1 MVKALHRIFK
11 QDAERL
17 AVPRSVQQVIPAKC
31 IWPDGIWLV
40 GNKYSKC
47 WRFSDI
53 NYAIASKDDK
63 TAMFLDYSELLN
75 ALESSATTK
84 ITVGNKQMNKRAF
97 EESIL
102 LPLKRDTLDG
112 YRKEYNGVLLD
123 NVTDV
128 SNSITQERYFT
139 VSVVAKDIEEARSYF
154 GRVGADLTAHLTQL
168 SSTCEELASEERL
181 RIFHDFYRS
190 GEEQDFF
197 VDLKAMMRDGRSFR
211 DYICPDTFAF
221 HKDHFCMG
229 DKFGRVLF
237 LKDYASYIKDSF
249 VSELC
254 ELNRNMFFSTDI
266 IPVPTDEAVREVEAK
281 LLGVETN
288 ITQWQRKQN
297 QNNNFSAVVPYDLEQ
312 QRREAKEFLDD
323 LTSRDQRMMF
333 ALVTI
338 VHIADSKEQLDRDTE
353 TLLAVG
359 RKHLCQLSILKYQQ
373 MDGLNTALPYGVRK
387 INAMRTLTTE
397 SAAVLMPFRAHEIMD
412 IGGVYCGINAISR
425 NLIIAD
431 RKRLINGNGFIL
443 GVSGSGKSF
452 FAKREIIFTLLG
464 TTNDDI
470 IIGDPQ
476 NEYFPLVNS
485 LGGVAVALSPTSC
498 NHINALD
505 LATGYGDRNN
515 PIVAKSE
522 FVLSFFE
529 ALLEK
534 DSQKLSAGDKSI
546 IDRCLRILY
555 EEYLQSNYSIQP
567 PTLVDLYHL
576 LKQQPDSGA
585 ERLALTLE
593 SNATGSLNMFAH
605 QTNVDVHNR
614 LIAYGIRDLG
624 DQQRTPGMLV
634 MTDAIRNRV
643 SKNRERGVRTHIF
656 LDEMHI
662 FFANDFSA
670 SFFSASW
677 KQFRKDGALATG
689 ITQNIEDCLH
699 HITGRTMLANSEYLV
714 LLNQGST
721 DKIEIAR
728 LLNISDNQLS
738 YITNVSF
745 GRGLLKCGKN
755 IVPFIDNFPTHT
767 KLYELMSTRPG
778 EIQQLLA

>member
-1 MVKALHRIFK
+1 MSRALNRIFK
-11 QDAERL
+11 QDKERMFI
-17 AVPRSVQQVIPAKC
+17 PRSVQQVIPAKC

-63 TAMFLDYSELLN
+63 TGMFLDYSELLN

-84 ITVGNKQMNKRAF
+84 ITVGNKQMNKQAF

-102 LPLKRDTLDG
+102 LPLKSDTLNG
-112 YRKEYNGVLLD
+112 YRKEYNDVLMG

-139 VSVVAKDIEEARSYF
+139 VSVASKDIEEARSYF
-154 GRVGADLTAHLTQL
+154 GRVGADLTAHLAQL
-168 SSTCEELASEERL
+168 SSTCEELDSVERL

-190 GEEQDFF
+190 GEEQDFS

-211 DYICPDTFAF
+211 DYICPDTFEF
-221 HKDHFCMG
+221 HKDYFCMG
-229 DKFGRVLF
+229 EKFGRVLF

-333 ALVTI
+333 ALVTL

-353 TLLAVG
+353 TLLSVG
-359 RKHLCQLSILKYQQ
+359 RKHLCQLTILKYQQ

-397 SAAVLMPFRAHEIMD
+397 STAVLMPFRAHEIMD
-412 IGGVYCGINAISR
+412 IGGVYCGVNAISR

-431 RKRLINGNGFIL
+431 RKQLINGNGFIL

-452 FAKREIIFTLLG
+452 FAKREIIFILLG
-464 TTNDDI
+464 TNDDI

-476 NEYFPLVNS
+476 NEYFSLVNS
-485 LGGVAVALSPTSC
+485 LGGMAVALSPTSC

-505 LATGYGDRNN
+505 LSMGYGDRNN
-515 PIVAKSE
+515 PIVAKTE

-567 PTLVDLYHL
+567 PTLVDLYHI

-614 LIAYGIRDLG
+614 LITYGIRDLG

-643 SKNRERGVRTHIF
+643 AKNRERGIRTHIF

-689 ITQNIEDCLH
+689 ITQNVENCLE

-714 LLNQGST
+714 MLNQAPT
-721 DKIEIAR
+721 DRAKLAE
-728 LLNISDNQLS
+728 LLHISDNQLS
-738 YITNVSF
+738 YITNVGF
-745 GRGLLKCGKN
+745 GRGLLKCGKS

-767 KLYELMSTRPG
+767 KLYGLMSTKPG
-778 EIQQLLA
+778 EIQQILA

>member
-1 MVKALHRIFK
+1 MIKALNRIFK
-11 QDAERL
+11 QDKERMRI
-17 AVPRSVQQVIPAKC
+17 PKSVQQVIPAKR
-31 IWPDGIWLV
+31 IWTDGIWLV

-75 ALESSATTK
+75 ALDSSATTK
-84 ITVGNKQMNKRAF
+84 ITICNKQMNKQAF

-102 LPLKRDTLDG
+102 LPLRSDSFDC
-112 YRKEYNGVLLD
+112 YRKEYNDMLMD
-123 NVTDV
+123 KVTDV
-128 SNSITQERYFT
+128 SNSIVQERYIT
-139 VSVVAKDIEEARSYF
+139 VSVVSKDVEEARSYF
-154 GRVGADLTAHLTQL
+154 GRVGADLAHLAQL
-168 SSTCEELASEERL
+168 SSTCEELDSAERL
-181 RIFHDFYRS
+181 RIFHDFFRS
-190 GEEQDFF
+190 GEEPIFF
-197 VDLKAMMRDGRSFR
+197 ADLKAMIRNGRSFR
-211 DYICPDTFAF
+211 DYICPDTFEF
-221 HKDHFCMG
+221 HKDHFRMG
-229 DKFGRVLF
+229 EKFGRVLF

-249 VSELC
+249 VSDLC
-254 ELNRNMFFSTDI
+254 ELNRNLFFSIDI
-266 IPVPTDEAVREVEAK
+266 IPVPTDEAVREVESK

-333 ALVTI
+333 ALVTLAH
-338 VHIADSKEQLDRDTE
+338 VADSKEQLDRDTE
-353 TLLAVG
+353 ALLAVG
-359 RKHLCQLSILKYQQ
+359 RKHLCQLAVLKYQQ
-373 MDGLNTALPYGVRK
+373 MDGLNTALPYGLCK

-397 SAAVLMPFRAHEIMD
+397 STAVLMPFRAHEIMD
-412 IGGVYCGINAISR
+412 IGGVYCGVNAISR

-431 RKRLINGNGFIL
+431 RKQLINGNGFIL

-452 FAKREIIFTLLG
+452 FAKREIIFLLLG
-464 TTNDDI
+464 TNDDI

-476 NEYFPLVNS
+476 NEYTSLVNA
-485 LGGVAVALSPTSC
+485 LGGAVVNLSPTSS

-505 LATGYGDRNN
+505 LSLGYGDRHN
-515 PIVAKSE
+515 PIVAKTE

-546 IDRCLRILY
+546 IDRCLGILY
-555 EEYLQSNYSIQP
+555 EEYLKSNYMIQP

-576 LKQQPDSGA
+576 LKQQTDSGA

-605 QTNVDVHNR
+605 QTNVDVHSR
-614 LIAYGIRDLG
+614 LVAYGIRDLG
-624 DQQRTPGMLV
+624 SQQRTPGMLV

-643 SKNRERGVRTHIF
+643 AKNRERGIRTHIF

-670 SFFSASW
+670 SFFSDSW

-689 ITQNIEDCLH
+689 ITQNVEDCLK

-714 LLNQGST
+714 MLNQAPT
-721 DKIEIAR
+721 DRAKLAE
-728 LLNISDNQLS
+728 LLHISDNQLS
-738 YITNVSF
+738 FITNVGF
-745 GRGLLKCGKN
+745 GKGLLKCGKS
-755 IVPFIDNFPTHT
+755 IVPFIDNFPKHT
-767 KLYELMSTRPG
+767 KLYGLMSTKPG
-778 EIQQLLA
+778 EIQEILG